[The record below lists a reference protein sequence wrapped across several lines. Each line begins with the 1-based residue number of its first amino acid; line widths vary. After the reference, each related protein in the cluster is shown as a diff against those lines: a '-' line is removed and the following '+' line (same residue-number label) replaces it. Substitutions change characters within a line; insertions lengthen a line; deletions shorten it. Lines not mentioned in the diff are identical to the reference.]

1 MNIID
6 ITSNFPYL
14 GFRQTAEYSEIIYN
28 INSKTLGVA
37 ISINEKYK
45 RIEIRSDAFYE
56 QETLLLRTL
65 FVTAGE
71 FPAIGKRHGEGMNFN
86 LSPKKIFEVTSLIPR
101 LTIPRSDLNEWLLA
115 FNELSKFNKLK
126 SIKASKEHL
135 KEIIEE
141 L

>member
-45 RIEIRSDAFYE
+45 RIEIRSDAFYDLTSF
-56 QETLLLRTL
+56 Q
-65 FVTAGE
+65 
-71 FPAIGKRHGEGMNFN
+71 HDEGMNFN

-101 LTIPRSDLNEWLLA
+101 LTMIVNLGRPRLTIPRSDLNEWLMA
-115 FNELSKFNKLK
+115 FNELSKYNKFK

>member
-1 MNIID
+1 MNID
-6 ITSNFPYL
+6 KRNFPYL

-28 INSKTLGVA
+28 INSKTLGIA

-45 RIEIRSDAFYE
+45 RIEIRSDAFYDLMMFME
-56 QETLLLRTL
+56 Y
-65 FVTAGE
+65 
-71 FPAIGKRHGEGMNFN
+71 EGFTDEMMKK
-86 LSPKKIFEVTSLIPR
+86 LSYEKIYDLTSLIPR
-101 LTIPRSDLNEWLLA
+101 IMVKFDKDILNEWLIA

-135 KEIIEE
+135 KEVVDN

>member
-6 ITSNFPYL
+6 KKNFPYL

-45 RIEIRSDAFYE
+45 RIEIRQEAFTDLMMFMEYE
-56 QETLLLRTL
+56 GFTDEMM
-65 FVTAGE
+65 E
-71 FPAIGKRHGEGMNFN
+71 K
-86 LSPKKIFEVTSLIPR
+86 LSYEKIYDLTSLIPR
-101 LTIPRSDLNEWLLA
+101 TMVKFDKDILNEWLMA

-135 KEIIEE
+135 KDVVTN

>member
-1 MNIID
+1 MKGNHLFNRRKKMNIID

-45 RIEIRSDAFYE
+45 RIEICQEGFTDLMMFMEYE
-56 QETLLLRTL
+56 DLDG
-65 FVTAGE
+65 F
-71 FPAIGKRHGEGMNFN
+71 FK
-86 LSPKKIFEVTSLIPR
+86 LSYEKIYDPTSLIPR
-101 LTIPRSDLNEWLLA
+101 TMVKFDKDILNEWLMA
-115 FNELSKFNKLK
+115 FNELSKYNKLK

>member
-45 RIEIRSDAFYE
+45 RIEIRSDAFYDLTSF
-56 QETLLLRTL
+56 Q
-65 FVTAGE
+65 
-71 FPAIGKRHGEGMNFN
+71 HDEGMDFN
-86 LSPKKIFEVTSLIPR
+86 LSYEKIIDPKSLIPR
-101 LTIPRSDLNEWLLA
+101 TMVKFDKDILNEWLMA
-115 FNELSKFNKLK
+115 FNELSKSNKLK

-135 KEIIEE
+135 KDVVTN

>member
-45 RIEIRSDAFYE
+45 RIEIRSDAFYDLIMFME
-56 QETLLLRTL
+56 YEALDGFFKLSYEKIYDPASSLPRTMVK
-65 FVTAGE
+65 FDKD
-71 FPAIGKRHGEGMNFN
+71 I
-86 LSPKKIFEVTSLIPR
+86 
-101 LTIPRSDLNEWLLA
+101 LNEWLMA
-115 FNELSKFNKLK
+115 FNELSKYNKLK

-135 KEIIEE
+135 KDVVTN

>member
-1 MNIID
+1 MKGNHLFNRRKKMNIID

-45 RIEIRSDAFYE
+45 RIEICQEGFTDLMMFMEYE
-56 QETLLLRTL
+56 ALDG
-65 FVTAGE
+65 F
-71 FPAIGKRHGEGMNFN
+71 FK
-86 LSPKKIFEVTSLIPR
+86 LSYEKIYDPTSLIPR
-101 LTIPRSDLNEWLLA
+101 TMVKFDKDILNEWLMA
-115 FNELSKFNKLK
+115 FNELSKYNKLK

>member
-14 GFRQTAEYSEIIYN
+14 GFRQTADYSEIIYN

-45 RIEIRSDAFYE
+45 RIEIRSDAFYDLTSF
-56 QETLLLRTL
+56 Q
-65 FVTAGE
+65 
-71 FPAIGKRHGEGMNFN
+71 HDEGMNFN

-101 LTIPRSDLNEWLLA
+101 LTIPRSDLNEWLMA
-115 FNELSKFNKLK
+115 FNELSKYNRLK

-135 KEIIEE
+135 KEVVDN